1 MKNITFRIEDE
12 RLIKQA
18 KLKAISLNRSLNDLF
33 TEWLKMI
40 TNDKSQDFNY
50 KKYITK
56 YSHIK
61 IDKKFSRAE
70 MNER

>member
-12 RLIKQA
+12 RLIELA

-33 TEWLKMI
+33 IEWLKVFS
-40 TNDKSQDFNY
+40 NDKREDFNY
-50 KKYITK
+50 RKYIQQ

-61 IDKKFSRAE
+61 LERKFSRDE